1 MSRNPEYQFVSTDS
15 AALISSL
22 TAAYEKITGRTLRPA
37 DPDKLFISWV
47 ANIIIQE
54 RAMLNYVGN
63 QNLPSR
69 AEGKNLDE
77 LGETIFSL
85 KRLTAQSAKCTVRF
99 NISEAQ
105 ETSILVPVGTRVTDK
120 SSTLVWR
127 TTEDTYVPI
136 GETSVDV
143 MVQCDNAGKIGNG
156 YSAGQINTLIDV
168 DNVLYFSS
176 CMNIDT
182 SVGGTEESTDDE
194 YYEDM
199 RESMDGYS
207 CAGARGGYIYFAKRV
222 SNDIVDVVPNRPDD
236 GQVAIYLLMKGGALA
251 GEQIKQAVLAACNP
265 GEVRPLTDYV
275 SVRDPETVNYNIQFT
290 YYSPEDSN
298 VSSAEIQ
305 KSVDRAVNEY
315 IEWQSLKLGR
325 DINPSELYRRLMAT
339 GIKRLDMIEPQ
350 FAKLRDGK
358 DNTVPQ
364 LAVLNEVSVTNGG
377 YENE

>member
-290 YYSPEDSN
+290 YYIPEDSN

>member
-15 AALISSL
+15 AALLSSL
-22 TAAYEKITGRTLRPA
+22 TAAYEKITGRTLQPS
-37 DPDKLFISWV
+37 DPDKIFISWV
-47 ANIIIQE
+47 ADIIIQE

-85 KRLTAQSAKCTVRF
+85 KRLAAQSAKCTVRF
-99 NISEAQ
+99 TISQAQ
-105 ETSILVPVGTRVTDK
+105 ETSILVPIGTRVTDK
-120 SSTLVWR
+120 SRTLIW
-127 TTEDTYVPI
+127 TTTADTYIPI
-136 GETSVDV
+136 GETSVDI
-143 MVQCDNAGKIGNG
+143 MVQCDTVGKIGNG

-168 DNVLYFSS
+168 DNVLYFVS
-176 CMNIDT
+176 CVNIDT
-182 SVGGTEESTDDE
+182 SAGGTEESTDAE
-194 YYEDM
+194 YYELM

-222 SNDIVDVVPNRPDD
+222 SNDIVDVVPNRPAD

-251 GEQIKQAVLAACNP
+251 NEQIKQAVLTACNP
-265 GEVRPLTDYV
+265 GEVRPLTDYI
-275 SVRDPETVNYNIQFT
+275 SVRDPEKVTYNIQFT
-290 YYSPEDSN
+290 YYIPEDSN

-305 KSVDRAVNEY
+305 KAVDRAVNEY
-315 IEWQSLKLGR
+315 IEWQSSMIGR
-325 DINPSELYRRLMAT
+325 DINPSKLYSKLMAT

-350 FAKLRDGK
+350 FTKLRDGK

-364 LAVLNEVSVTNGG
+364 LAVLNEISVTNGG